1 MSDEQPKTAK
11 SHSYRRPA
19 LLERT
24 GDTIGRLL
32 GDSSM
37 RWRLRNVYRRL
48 LGIATRGGPRSV
60 LPHGEVVRMAPEFR
74 FVTWNPVE
82 YEAFRAVLRPG
93 DTALDV
99 GANVGPYAILFGIW
113 AGPQGRVVAFEPAA
127 AAYEGLCR
135 HLALNG
141 LTGHVRALR
150 VAVSDTVGEAE
161 FVGEGFQG
169 TNRLRGGA
177 TADASSRTIRVPTT
191 TIDEVCRV
199 ERLQPRLIKIDVE
212 GAELAVL
219 RGARET
225 IARMAADGGLFVEM
239 HPVAWRATGITV
251 DDVRDELSR
260 QQLSA
265 VPLRAN
271 VDPWSLDGECMR
283 LVRG

>member
-24 GDTIGRLL
+24 GDAIGRLL
-32 GDSSM
+32 GDSAM
-37 RWRLRNVYRRL
+37 RRHLRNVYRRL
-48 LGIATRGGPRSV
+48 LGIASKGGPRSV

-82 YEAFRAVLRPG
+82 YEAFRAVLRAG

-99 GANVGPYAILFGIW
+99 GANVGPYTILFGLW
-113 AGPQGRVVAFEPAA
+113 AGPRGRVVAFEPAA

-141 LTGHVRALR
+141 LAGHVRALR
-150 VAVSDTVGEAE
+150 VAVSDTVEAE
-161 FVGEGFQG
+161 FVSEGFQG

-177 TADASSRTIRVPTT
+177 TAHASSRTIRVPTT
-191 TIDEVCRV
+191 TIDQVCRA
-199 ERLQPRLIKIDVE
+199 ERLHPRLIKIDVE

-225 IARMAADGGLFVEM
+225 IAAMAADSGLFVEM
-239 HPVAWRATGITV
+239 HPVAWRAAGITV
-251 DDVRDELSR
+251 DDVRAELSR
-260 QQLSA
+260 QQLRA

-271 VDPWSLDGECMR
+271 VDAWSLDGECMR